1 MSKSA
6 IRSSINHYEAKINE
20 EYNFINKCEDE
31 IFDLEI
37 CYKRIDNAESK
48 HNNEQARRIT
58 VLKRFEGKN
67 KTIKIARIYSEQM
80 SNLIAGEENNRM
92 VDCFEDAKRMI
103 KKQILKL
110 ENDIDDA
117 KARISNYKN
126 KISDL
131 RNQLAAI
138 EAREAREREQA
149 ARAAQGLI

>member
-138 EAREAREREQA
+138 EAREREQA

>member
-92 VDCFEDAKRMI
+92 VDCFEDAKRLASI
-103 KKQILKL
+103 VC
-110 ENDIDDA
+110 DIA
-117 KARISNYKN
+117 KPKELLIMPHEPMTGAHVGPGM
-126 KISDL
+126 L
-131 RNQLAAI
+131 
-138 EAREAREREQA
+138 
-149 ARAAQGLI
+149 GLFYEGKRR